1 MYLANSFMESLQ
13 ELTQAERGAVFTTV
27 NQLFANPSHPGLS
40 AERLNGRDR
49 NFWSC
54 RVNRD
59 VRIIYH
65 NMNGRI
71 LVCYTNH
78 HDQAYAWAN
87 NRYIREHPVTGAV
100 QIITSVDVVQP
111 PSPYTYATTPTP
123 QRAIFE
129 RYTDR
134 ELLLYGVPEDWL
146 PTIRSIDSEDRLL
159 GIIEHLPIEIRDVL
173 LLLAEDRIPAAPVA
187 PITPVNDAIELPS
200 SQISF
205 FSVKNKED
213 LELAFIDDWQAWMV
227 FLHPEQRRL
236 VTRTYNGPAKIA
248 GSAGTGK
255 TVVALHRAAEMA
267 RKHDDIRILLT
278 TISNPLTRALQQKLN
293 TLLIKDRHARERIE
307 VESLHDVALRLYQ
320 NVFRQKPVIIDQ
332 QSVYQIVSAITQR
345 FQSIIPAT
353 LRITPEFMYREWS
366 DIIDAWQ
373 IYDFERYR
381 TFARLGRT
389 RRLTMQQREALWV
402 LLNEITNEIRT
413 RQVLTIAQ
421 LFQRL
426 TDYYATH
433 SGPYQACIV
442 DECQD
447 VTPYQMRFLAAL
459 MRDNPSGL
467 FLTGDIGQQ
476 IYQAPYSW
484 LGVGVNIIGRSHVL
498 RVNYRTS
505 QQIRRTAD
513 YLVDVIVRDVDGNE
527 ENRNNTISVF
537 SGPQPYFIAGAT
549 MIEEVNRVADWLR
562 LRLQQPHVH
571 AHEIC
576 IIVRSAAQIER
587 ARMVAQSVGV
597 AHRVIDERIDI
608 QENSLPIMTMQLAKG
623 LEFRAVI
630 VMACDEQ
637 VIPQYESLG
646 SYDAAEIADI
656 QTSERQLLYVAC
668 TRAREE
674 LVLSYSG
681 TPSMF
686 LLDMRHLPK

>member
-1 MYLANSFMESLQ
+1 MYLANSFMESLHG
-13 ELTQAERGAVFTTV
+13 LTQAERGAVFTTV
-27 NQLFANPSHPGLS
+27 NQLFANPAQPGLS
-40 AERLNGRDR
+40 AERLNGRDQ

-65 NMNGRI
+65 NLNGRI
-71 LVCYTNH
+71 LVCYVDH
-78 HDQAYAWAN
+78 HDAAYAWAN
-87 NRYIREHPVTGAV
+87 TRYIREHPVTGAV
-100 QIITSVDVVQP
+100 QIITSVEVVQP
-111 PSPYTYATTPTP
+111 QYIYPPTQTP
-123 QRAIFE
+123 QRALFE

-134 ELLLYGVPEDWL
+134 ELLTYGVPEEWM
-146 PTIRSIDSEDRLL
+146 PTIRSIDSEERLL
-159 GIIEHLPIEIRDVL
+159 GIIEHLPVETRDAL
-173 LLLAEDRIPAAPVA
+173 LLLADGRIPTTPVA
-187 PITPVNDAIELPS
+187 PTTPVNDAIELPS

-205 FSVKNKED
+205 FNVKNQED
-213 LELAFIDDWQAWMV
+213 LELAFIDNWQAWMV

-236 VTRTYNGPAKIA
+236 VTRDYNGPVKIA

-255 TVVALHRAAEMA
+255 TVVALHRAAEEA
-267 RKHDDIRILLT
+267 RKHPDIRILLT
-278 TISNPLTRALQQKLN
+278 TISNPLTRALHQKLN
-293 TLLIKDRHARERIE
+293 TLLTTEPRSRERID
-307 VESLHDVALRLYQ
+307 VESLYDVAIRLHQ
-320 NVFRQKPVIIDQ
+320 NVFRQTPVIIDQ
-332 QSVYQIVSAITQR
+332 QSVYQIVSTITQR
-345 FQSIIPAT
+345 FQSILPAT
-353 LRITPEFMYREWS
+353 LRITPEFMYREWT

-381 TFARLGRT
+381 TFTRLGRT

-402 LLNEITNEIRT
+402 LLSEITKEIRA
-413 RQVLTIAQ
+413 RQVLTMAQ
-421 LFQRL
+421 LFQKL

-433 SGPYQACIV
+433 YGPYQSLIV

-467 FLTGDIGQQ
+467 FLAGDIGQQ
-476 IYQAPYSW
+476 IYQTPYSW
-484 LGVGVNIIGRSHVL
+484 LSVGVNIIGRSHVL

-513 YLVDVIVRDVDGNE
+513 YLVDVVVRDVDGNE
-527 ENRNNTISVF
+527 ENRSNTISVF
-537 SGPQPYFIAGAT
+537 SGPQPQFIAGAT
-549 MIEEVNRVADWLR
+549 ILEEVNRVADWLR
-562 LRLQQPHVH
+562 PRVDQLRIP
-571 AHEIC
+571 AHEMC

-587 ARMVAQSVGV
+587 ARMVAQIVGV
-597 AHRVIDERIDI
+597 AHHVIDERIDI
-608 QENSLPIMTMQLAKG
+608 SENTLPIMTMQLAKG

-646 SYDAAEIADI
+646 SYDAAETAAIH
-656 QTSERQLLYVAC
+656 TSERQLLYVAC

-686 LLDMRHLPK
+686 LLDMRHLPNQ